1 MIQEATG
8 DRRRALEDAFFAH
21 DNGGSPHGAHAAVG
35 HDMRPQ
41 ALSAASGIT
50 DPALLARLVAA
61 GIDGDTLTCLSLA
74 PLVAVAW
81 ADGALDAKERAALLT
96 AAAESGIERQGPAFR
111 LLEDWLAHPPPPQL
125 IEAWSHYVRD
135 RGAAMEPGAVQALRL
150 HLLGRARRVAEAA
163 GELLGH
169 ARPVSPAE
177 EAMLERLERAF
188 AT

>member
-1 MIQEATG
+1 MIQEATE
-8 DRRRALEDAFFAH
+8 DPRRALEDAFFAQEQ
-21 DNGGSPHGAHAAVG
+21 GGLLRHGDPTNV

-61 GIDGDTLTCLSLA
+61 GIDGDTLTCLSLV

-81 ADGALDAKERAALLT
+81 ADGALDSKERAALLN
-96 AAAESGIERQGPAFR
+96 AAGNSGIERHGAAFH
-111 LLEDWLAHPPPPQL
+111 LLESWLAHPPPPQL

-135 RGAAMEPGAVQALRL
+135 RAAVMERDASRALRL
-150 HLLGRARRVAEAA
+150 HLLGRARHVAEAA

-169 ARPVSPAE
+169 AQRVSPAE
-177 EAMLERLERAF
+177 QAMLERLERAF
-188 AT
+188 G